1 VSLRVSIIIVNWN
14 GRELLQPCLDSLH
27 AQTYTDFEI
36 VVVDNGSTDGSVEL
50 LQKHYPWVRLIRLQK
65 NTGFATGNN
74 IGYANS
80 AGEYIITLNNDTQA
94 DPQWLEELVAIA
106 DAHPRAGMVGCRI
119 CSFHDPDIID
129 SLGFGICLDGMSR
142 GRYRLRRFS
151 SLQMQRVEDILLPSA
166 CAALYRRAMI
176 EDIGFFDEDF
186 FAYCEDTDLGLRG
199 RWAGWEA
206 ILATNSIV
214 YHKYSETGG
223 SFTPFKLYLV
233 ERNHYWV
240 ALKNFPMSLL
250 ILLPLFTLIRYIRQV
265 AAILSATGTGAE
277 FVTVDS
283 KMACMKAI
291 LKGTWDALK
300 GVPSVLKKRKK
311 IMKNRK
317 IFTGDMVA
325 LLKKYRMSFGALLDG
340 EHKEGMT

>member
-1 VSLRVSIIIVNWN
+1 LRASIIILNWN
-14 GRELLQPCLDSLH
+14 GLDLLQTCLDSLL
-27 AQTYTDFEI
+27 AQTFKEFE
-36 VVVDNGSTDGSVEL
+36 VVMVDNGSTDGSAEL
-50 LQKHYPWVRLIRLQK
+50 IRDRYPRVKLIRLSE
-65 NTGFATGNN
+65 NVGFAAGNN
-74 IGYANS
+74 VGYENS
-80 AGEYIITLNNDTQA
+80 AGEYIVTLNNDTRA
-94 DPQWLEELVAIA
+94 DPKWLEELVAVA

-151 SLQMQRVEDILLPSA
+151 SLQMRRVEDILLPSA
-166 CAALYRRAMI
+166 CAALYRRVMI
-176 EDIGFFDEDF
+176 EEIGFFDEDF

-206 ILATNSIV
+206 ILATDAVI

-223 SFTPFKLYLV
+223 IFTPFKLYFV

-240 ALKNFPMSLL
+240 ALKNFPISLL

-265 AAILSATGTGAE
+265 AAVLSATGTGAE
-277 FVTVDS
+277 FITVDS
-283 KMACMKAI
+283 KMAYVKAI

-300 GVPSVLKKRKK
+300 GVPSALKKRKK

-317 IFTGDMVA
+317 IFTGEMVA
-325 LLKKYRMSFGALLDG
+325 LLKKYRMSFGALLDS
-340 EHKEGMT
+340 EHKEGRMI